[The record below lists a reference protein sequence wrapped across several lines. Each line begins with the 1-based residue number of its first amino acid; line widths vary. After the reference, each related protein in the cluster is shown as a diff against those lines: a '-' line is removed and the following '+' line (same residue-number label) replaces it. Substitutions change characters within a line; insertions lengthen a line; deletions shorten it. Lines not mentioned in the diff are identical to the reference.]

1 MDQDSLI
8 TLNVERL
15 KGTYGRITVAWEA
28 DGSISDIF
36 PTSGVVCTLENYR
49 KVTFKLWL
57 LLIHGTK
64 HCPVGEVFEFD
75 HVTTGFRLITIERD
89 TR

>member
-1 MDQDSLI
+1 MEQDSLV

-36 PTSGVVCTLENYR
+36 PTSGVVCNLQNYR
-49 KVTFKLWL
+49 RVSFKLWL
-57 LLIHGTK
+57 LLMHENK
-64 HCPVGEVFEFD
+64 PCLMEEMFEFD
-75 HVTTGFRLITIERD
+75 PVSTVFLLITIERD
-89 TR
+89 KS

>member
-1 MDQDSLI
+1 MEQDSLL

-36 PTSGVVCTLENYR
+36 PTSGVVCNLKHYR

-57 LLIHGTK
+57 LLIQGTK
-64 HCPVGEVFEFD
+64 PGPVGEVFEFD
-75 HVTTGFRLITIERD
+75 HVTTGFLLIIIERA
-89 TR
+89 TH